1 MYFSQNK
8 RIQKKTRKKNNSF
21 KAFVSQFKK
30 KGFKIISHKCL
41 FLMRVIFF
49 QLQHVMELQIVET
62 KEPVKT
68 IDVTV
73 IMDGRLH
80 LIAQVFV
87 RRENKW

>member
-1 MYFSQNK
+1 
-8 RIQKKTRKKNNSF
+8 
-21 KAFVSQFKK
+21 
-30 KGFKIISHKCL
+30 
-41 FLMRVIFF
+41 MRVIFF
-49 QLQHVMELQIVET
+49 QLQRVMEIQIVET

-68 IDVTV
+68 TDVTV